1 MRECQKKY
9 RTIVLRMHQVFS
21 TTIIAKIVL
30 KLALNTNQSLSD
42 FSQLCT
48 CFDMRWNES
57 LEQTGWRWCHIRDI
71 IDKSSRWQYV
81 RIMNLQLTLSRVKK
95 KRGWIV
101 TFGLWRIDANK
112 VIKVIIISQIT
123 KIKCWPKMM
132 KIKTMVYMGI
142 TFSGFILCHFQ
153 TKHLQNL
160 FIYKYIVT
168 KWHYLWGFFCFFLKQ
183 ELPATTYSLESGY
196 NTWLIY
202 SLSLSGQH
210 FMTRT

>member
-9 RTIVLRMHQVFS
+9 RTIVLRIHQVFS

-30 KLALNTNQSLSD
+30 KLMLSTNQSLSD
-42 FSQLCT
+42 FSQLCA

-57 LEQTGWRWCHIRDI
+57 LEQTGWRWYHIRDI

-95 KRGWIV
+95 KGGWIV

-123 KIKCWPKMM
+123 EIKCWPKMM

-142 TFSGFILCHFQ
+142 TFSGLSCVIFKLNIY
-153 TKHLQNL
+153 KNL

-168 KWHYLWGFFCFFLKQ
+168 KWHYLSVFF
-183 ELPATTYSLESGY
+183 
-196 NTWLIY
+196 
-202 SLSLSGQH
+202 
-210 FMTRT
+210 